1 MPRLNLTELPIE
13 ETTSQ
18 TNEEL
23 DTLVNRYASNKE
35 LVNKYSKLCDVDNSK
50 IKSIM
55 RDSGIDSYATS
66 TYTVKYSV
74 TKTEKL
80 DQDKILE
87 TVKELNIPD
96 VIETKE
102 YVNLD
107 KLEKY
112 LYNSNDSTILDKIN
126 KLGIGPGGLGGTT
139 TALAVNINT
148 YPTHIAGLPVAVNI
162 CCHVN
167 RHAVRII

>member
-35 LVNKYSKLCDVDNSK
+35 IVNKYSKLCDVDNSK
-50 IKSIM
+50 IKNIM
-55 RDSGIDSYATS
+55 RDNGIDSYATS

-112 LYNSNDSTILDKIN
+112 LYN
-126 KLGIGPGGLGGTT
+126 
-139 TALAVNINT
+139 
-148 YPTHIAGLPVAVNI
+148 
-162 CCHVN
+162 
-167 RHAVRII
+167 

>member
-1 MPRLNLTELPIE
+1 MPRLNLAELPIE

-35 LVNKYSKLCDVDNSK
+35 IVNKYSKLCDVDNSK

-87 TVKELNIPD
+87 TVKELKSINGYNITT
-96 VIETKE
+96 IALTA
-102 YVNLD
+102 NAITGMR
-107 KLEKY
+107 EKY
-112 LYNSNDSTILDKIN
+112 LNDGYYSIKFR
-126 KLGIGPGGLGGTT
+126 
-139 TALAVNINT
+139 
-148 YPTHIAGLPVAVNI
+148 YP
-162 CCHVN
+162 
-167 RHAVRII
+167 IIIMWETVS

>member
-1 MPRLNLTELPIE
+1 M
-13 ETTSQ
+13 
-18 TNEEL
+18 
-23 DTLVNRYASNKE
+23 VNRNASNKE
-35 LVNKYSKLCDVDNSK
+35 IVNKYSKLCDVDNSK
-50 IKSIM
+50 IKNIM

-112 LYNSNDSTILDKIN
+112 LYNSNDTTILDKIN
-126 KLGIGPGGLGGTT
+126 KCITT
-139 TALAVNINT
+139 TEIPKLT
-148 YPTHIAGLPVAVNI
+148 FKKKKEGE
-162 CCHVN
+162 
-167 RHAVRII
+167 

>member
-35 LVNKYSKLCDVDNSK
+35 IVNKYSKLCDVDNSK
-50 IKSIM
+50 IKNIM

-112 LYNSNDSTILDKIN
+112 LYNSNDATILDRIN
-126 KLGIGPGGLGGTT
+126 KCITT
-139 TALAVNINT
+139 TEIPKLKKKKKKE
-148 YPTHIAGLPVAVNI
+148 GE
-162 CCHVN
+162 
-167 RHAVRII
+167 

>member
-35 LVNKYSKLCDVDNSK
+35 IVNKYSKLCDVDNSK

-96 VIETKE
+96 VIETRE

-112 LYNSNDSTILDKIN
+112 LYNSNDTTILDRIN
-126 KLGIGPGGLGGTT
+126 KCITT
-139 TALAVNINT
+139 TEIPKLT
-148 YPTHIAGLPVAVNI
+148 FKKKKEGE
-162 CCHVN
+162 
-167 RHAVRII
+167 